1 MNTATAM
8 QATTPGLED
17 HLSAFVRDVNAH
29 PSMAKL
35 LKGWEPRLTIET
47 LDADERFHLRVADC
61 KVHTVAAD
69 GAADEHAILI
79 RGEREVLCE
88 VFTGISNPAQAYLEG
103 TLEVFGDDRDH
114 IKLDA
119 ICLVLWGI

>member
-1 MNTATAM
+1 MNAPDAVP
-8 QATTPGLED
+8 ATPGLEH
-17 HLSAFVRDVNAH
+17 HLSAFIRDVNAH

-35 LKGWEPRLTIET
+35 LKGWEPRMTIES
-47 LDADERFHLRVADC
+47 LDTDERFHLHVDDC
-61 KVHTVAAD
+61 KVRAVAAD
-69 GAADEHAILI
+69 GAADAHAILI
-79 RGEREVLCE
+79 RGERAVLCE
-88 VFTGISNPAQAYLEG
+88 VFTGESNPAQAYLEG